1 MNKSSF
7 SKADITKIEKIQK
20 EKEIKTFTET
30 VRTIVR
36 EYGNGSC
43 SCDGECTCDDNKIS
57 DENFALLADAIV
69 EMDKKLDMLLMH
81 IAPRSAGEVK

>member
-7 SKADITKIEKIQK
+7 SEADKAKIEEIQK
-20 EKEIKTFTET
+20 EKGIKSFAET

-36 EYGNGSC
+36 EYDGGSYG
-43 SCDGECTCDDNKIS
+43 SGIS

-69 EMDKKLDMLLMH
+69 EMDKKLDILLTH
-81 IAPRSAGEVK
+81 IAPKSAGEVK